1 MKVLEEFK
9 TGKPVMDIVQ
19 QFRIS
24 KSQVYEIR
32 KRKDSIAKY
41 AASSSSKHSKI
52 IKKAAKYPAIDSTMF
67 KWFCSVRALIGT
79 RKPLPISRAMI
90 KSRAMLEAKRQ
101 VVTKF
106 SASDGWFSH
115 WRWCFDISK
124 CVKLHGEAG
133 EVDLKAAEHE
143 FQKLRIEIGK
153 YPPSNVFNMDKAG
166 LFFKAIPNRSYI
178 L

>member
-41 AASSSSKHSKI
+41 AANSSSKHSKI

-90 KSRAMLEAKRQ
+90 TSRAMLEAKRQ

-106 SASDGWFSH
+106 SA
-115 WRWCFDISK
+115 I
-124 CVKLHGEAG
+124 
-133 EVDLKAAEHE
+133 
-143 FQKLRIEIGK
+143 
-153 YPPSNVFNMDKAG
+153 
-166 LFFKAIPNRSYI
+166 
-178 L
+178 